1 MRRGISGG
9 GKKTYAVLGK
19 ALSGHVVVLPLQ
31 YAEKYRFLSK
41 FSLRDSMI
49 EVFGGRIPL
58 EFQEIRH
65 QPLL

>member
-19 ALSGHVVVLPLQ
+19 ALSGHVVVLSLQ
-31 YAEKYRFLSK
+31 YAENTGYYPI

-49 EVFGGRIPL
+49 EAFFGGFL
-58 EFQEIRH
+58 WSFKK
-65 QPLL
+65 

>member
-49 EVFGGRIPL
+49 EAFFGGFL
-58 EFQEIRH
+58 WSFKK
-65 QPLL
+65 